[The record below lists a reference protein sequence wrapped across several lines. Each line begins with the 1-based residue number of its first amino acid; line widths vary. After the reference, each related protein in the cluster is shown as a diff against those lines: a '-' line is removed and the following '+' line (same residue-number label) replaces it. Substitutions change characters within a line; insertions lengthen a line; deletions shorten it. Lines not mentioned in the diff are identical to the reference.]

1 MEKALVSGEL
11 VTEKESLHQ
20 MEAELSLVQQKI
32 SRLEAQR
39 RANRV
44 MQETQQKKLQQTI
57 EIKENEVSGLEKL
70 YDEHPADKSLREQ
83 LDDTIGSMENDKKMF
98 EDLEFQYLEEE
109 TDWLSQREELH
120 NEVKQL
126 AVGIEEKRAEI
137 MDLENQKVKNQDMAC
152 TDTKVLEKS
161 LFNLLKDLE
170 RGREELKNIDKRIFQ
185 HSGHSSKE
193 GRQNEISDSE
203 DEDLIRHAFEEG
215 HNEKNLMSN
224 SLFGSE
230 EVLKQ
235 KPSQSIMSKS
245 MNENMFFNNL
255 ETPDFS
261 STPKKKG
268 TAVIVDIS
276 EDINSMIEKNQDR
289 LRLADND
296 EFVISRANEHIDDP
310 LLKLKYNVSS
320 PALEKS
326 QSVADVTSPNGSKM
340 NLNLSLEADDF
351 EVNPMVERV
360 PSQDD
365 IDRISK
371 VTSDAPI
378 STQGASF
385 KVKESIR
392 EIERN
397 RQLLLA
403 QQGSHVIEHERQKM
417 NELKKKSHDEAR
429 AQYLRLQSSSRSDS
443 ERYVAGWEKC
453 VSIVRYRADSYRV
466 ISVWQPI
473 GSSRSRYSRL
483 LL

>member
-11 VTEKESLHQ
+11 ATEKESLFQ
-20 MEAELSLVQQKI
+20 MEGELCSVQQKI
-32 SRLEAQR
+32 HRLEAQR
-39 RANRV
+39 KANRV

-70 YDEHPADKSLREQ
+70 FEDHPMDKSLREQ

-109 TDWLSQREELH
+109 TDWLSAREELH
-120 NEVKQL
+120 SEVKHL
-126 AVGIEEKRAEI
+126 AVAIEEKRAEI
-137 MDLENQKVKNQDMAC
+137 MVLENQKVKDTDIAC
-152 TDTKVLEKS
+152 TDTKILEKS
-161 LFNLLKDLE
+161 LFNMLKDLE
-170 RGREELKNIDKRIFQ
+170 RGREELKNIDNRIFQ
-185 HSGHSSKE
+185 LSDKNTGTDRH
-193 GRQNEISDSE
+193 NEISDSE
-203 DEDLIRHAFEEG
+203 DEDLIRNAFETG
-215 HNEKNLMSN
+215 QNEKNLMSN

-230 EVLKQ
+230 EILKQ
-235 KPSQSIMSKS
+235 KPSQALMSKS

-261 STPKKKG
+261 STPKKPG
-268 TAVIVDIS
+268 TSRVIVDIH
-276 EDINSMIEKNQDR
+276 EDITNMVEKNHDR
-289 LRLADND
+289 LKLAENE
-296 EFVISRANEHIDDP
+296 EFVITRDENVQDP

-320 PALEKS
+320 PPLEKS
-326 QSVADVTSPNGSKM
+326 QSVADVSSTSGSKI

-351 EVNPMVERV
+351 EVNPMIERV

-397 RQLLLA
+397 RQLLLT

-429 AQYLRLQSSSRSDS
+429 AQYLRLQSTSRSDS
-443 ERYVAGWEKC
+443 ER
-453 VSIVRYRADSYRV
+453 
-466 ISVWQPI
+466 
-473 GSSRSRYSRL
+473 
-483 LL
+483 

>member
-1 MEKALVSGEL
+1 MLVFQLDMEKALVSGEL
-11 VTEKESLHQ
+11 ATEKESLYQ
-20 MEAELSLVQQKI
+20 MEAELSMVQQKI

-57 EIKENEVSGLEKL
+57 EIKENELSGLEKL
-70 YDEHPADKSLREQ
+70 YEENPADKSLREQ

-137 MDLENQKVKNQDMAC
+137 MDLENQKVKDQDMAC

-185 HSGHSSKE
+185 HSGHSSNGGK
-193 GRQNEISDSE
+193 QNEISDSE

-215 HNEKNLMSN
+215 QNEKNLMSN
-224 SLFGSE
+224 SFFGSE

-235 KPSQSIMSKS
+235 KPSQSLMSKS
-245 MNENMFFNNL
+245 MNENIFFNNL

-261 STPKKKG
+261 STPKKKE
-268 TAVIVDIS
+268 TTRVIVDIS
-276 EDINSMIEKNQDR
+276 EDITSMIEKNQDR
-289 LRLADND
+289 LRLADNE

-326 QSVADVTSPNGSKM
+326 RSVADMTSPNGSKM

-378 STQGASF
+378 SMQGASY

-397 RQLLLA
+397 RQLLLT

-443 ERYVAGWEKC
+443 ER
-453 VSIVRYRADSYRV
+453 
-466 ISVWQPI
+466 
-473 GSSRSRYSRL
+473 
-483 LL
+483 

>member
-1 MEKALVSGEL
+1 MGGEL
-11 VTEKESLHQ
+11 ATEKESLFE
-20 MEAELSLVQQKI
+20 METELSAVQQKI
-32 SRLEAQR
+32 HRLEAQR
-39 RANRV
+39 KANRV

-70 YDEHPADKSLREQ
+70 YEDNPADKSLREQ

-109 TDWLSQREELH
+109 TDWLSAREELH
-120 NEVKQL
+120 SEVKQL
-126 AVGIEEKRAEI
+126 TMTIEEKRSEI
-137 MDLENQKVKNQDMAC
+137 MGLENQKVKDSDIAC
-152 TDTKVLEKS
+152 TDTKMLEKS

-170 RGREELKNIDKRIFQ
+170 RGREELKNIDNRIFQ
-185 HSGHSSKE
+185 LSGPSGGSTN
-193 GRQNEISDSE
+193 GRNNEISDSE
-203 DEDLIRHAFEEG
+203 DEDLLRNAFEEG
-215 HNEKNLMSN
+215 QNEKNLMSS
-224 SLFGSE
+224 SLFGSAE
-230 EVLKQ
+230 ILKQ
-235 KPSQSIMSKS
+235 KPSQPLMSKS

-261 STPKKKG
+261 STPKKAG
-268 TAVIVDIS
+268 ATRMIVDIH
-276 EDINSMIEKNQDR
+276 EDITSMLEKNHER
-289 LRLADND
+289 LKLAEKDD
-296 EFVISRANEHIDDP
+296 FIISRANENVDDP

-326 QSVADVTSPNGSKM
+326 QSVVDVSSTSGSKM
-340 NLNLSLEADDF
+340 NLNLSLEADAF
-351 EVNPMVERV
+351 EVNPMIDRV

-397 RQLLLA
+397 RQLLLT

-429 AQYLRLQSSSRSDS
+429 EQYLRLQSSSRSDS
-443 ERYVAGWEKC
+443 ER
-453 VSIVRYRADSYRV
+453 
-466 ISVWQPI
+466 
-473 GSSRSRYSRL
+473 
-483 LL
+483 

>member
-1 MEKALVSGEL
+1 MLVFQLDMEKALVSGEL
-11 VTEKESLHQ
+11 ATEKEILYQ
-20 MEAELSLVQQKI
+20 MEAELNMVQQKI

-57 EIKENEVSGLEKL
+57 EIKENELSGLEKL
-70 YDEHPADKSLREQ
+70 YEENPADKSLREQ

-120 NEVKQL
+120 NEVKLL

-137 MDLENQKVKNQDMAC
+137 MDLENQKVKDQDMAC

-185 HSGHSSKE
+185 RSGHSSNGHK
-193 GRQNEISDSE
+193 QNEISDSE

-215 HNEKNLMSN
+215 QNEKNLMSN

-235 KPSQSIMSKS
+235 KPSQSLMSKS

-261 STPKKKG
+261 STPKKKE
-268 TAVIVDIS
+268 TTRVIVDIS
-276 EDINSMIEKNQDR
+276 EDITSMIEKNQDR
-289 LRLADND
+289 LRLADNE

-326 QSVADVTSPNGSKM
+326 RSVADMTSPNGSKM

-378 STQGASF
+378 SMQGASY

-397 RQLLLA
+397 RQLLLT

-443 ERYVAGWEKC
+443 ER
-453 VSIVRYRADSYRV
+453 
-466 ISVWQPI
+466 
-473 GSSRSRYSRL
+473 
-483 LL
+483 

>member
-11 VTEKESLHQ
+11 ATEKESLLQ
-20 MEAELSLVQQKI
+20 MEGELSSVQQKI
-32 SRLEAQR
+32 HRLEAQR
-39 RANRV
+39 KANRV

-70 YDEHPADKSLREQ
+70 FEDHPMDKSLREQ

-109 TDWLSQREELH
+109 TDWLSAREELH
-120 NEVKQL
+120 SEVKHL
-126 AVGIEEKRAEI
+126 AVAIEEKRAEI
-137 MDLENQKVKNQDMAC
+137 MVLENQKVKDTDIAC
-152 TDTKVLEKS
+152 TDTKILEKS
-161 LFNLLKDLE
+161 LFNMLKDLE
-170 RGREELKNIDKRIFQ
+170 RGREELKNIDNRIFQ
-185 HSGHSSKE
+185 LSDKNSGNDRH
-193 GRQNEISDSE
+193 NEISDSE
-203 DEDLIRHAFEEG
+203 DEDLIRNAFETG
-215 HNEKNLMSN
+215 QNEKNLMSN

-230 EVLKQ
+230 EILKQ
-235 KPSQSIMSKS
+235 KSSQALMSKS

-261 STPKKKG
+261 STPKKSS
-268 TAVIVDIS
+268 ASRVIVDIH
-276 EDINSMIEKNQDR
+276 EDITNMVEKNHER
-289 LRLADND
+289 LKLAERE
-296 EFVISRANEHIDDP
+296 EFVISRDENVEDP

-326 QSVADVTSPNGSKM
+326 QSVADVSSTSGSKI

-351 EVNPMVERV
+351 EVNPMIERV

-397 RQLLLA
+397 RQLLLT

-429 AQYLRLQSSSRSDS
+429 AQYLRLQSTSRSDS
-443 ERYVAGWEKC
+443 ER
-453 VSIVRYRADSYRV
+453 
-466 ISVWQPI
+466 
-473 GSSRSRYSRL
+473 
-483 LL
+483 

>member
-1 MEKALVSGEL
+1 MRIQLTLTLSSFQLDMEKALVSGEL
-11 VTEKESLHQ
+11 ATEKESLHQ
-20 MEAELSLVQQKI
+20 MESELNAVQQKI
-32 SRLEAQR
+32 HRLEAQR
-39 RANRV
+39 KANRV

-70 YDEHPADKSLREQ
+70 YEDNPTDKSLREQ
-83 LDDTIGSMENDKKMF
+83 LDDTIGSMENDKKTF

-109 TDWLSQREELH
+109 TDWLSAREELH
-120 NEVKQL
+120 SEVKQL
-126 AVGIEEKRAEI
+126 AMGIEEKRAEI
-137 MDLENQKVKNQDMAC
+137 MGLENQKVKNSDMAC

-185 HSGHSSKE
+185 HGSSSGQGASLN
-193 GRQNEISDSE
+193 GRQTEISDSE
-203 DEDLIRHAFEEG
+203 DEEEMLRNAFEEG
-215 HNEKNLMSN
+215 QNEKNLMSH

-230 EVLKQ
+230 EILKQ
-235 KPSQSIMSKS
+235 KPGQEIMSKS

-255 ETPDFS
+255 ETPDYS
-261 STPKKKG
+261 STPKKQG
-268 TAVIVDIS
+268 QGPSRVIVDIH
-276 EDINSMIEKNQDR
+276 EDITNMMERNHER
-289 LRLADND
+289 LKLAESES
-296 EFVISRANEHIDDP
+296 EFVISRVNEGVDDP
-310 LLKLKYNVSS
+310 LLKLKYNVSTSSS
-320 PALEKS
+320 PTPPPPMLEKS
-326 QSVADVTSPNGSKM
+326 QSVADISGSKM

-351 EVNPMVERV
+351 EVNPMIERV

-378 STQGASF
+378 STQGASY

-397 RQLLLA
+397 RQLLLT

-429 AQYLRLQSSSRSDS
+429 AQYLRLQSTSRSDS
-443 ERYVAGWEKC
+443 ER
-453 VSIVRYRADSYRV
+453 
-466 ISVWQPI
+466 
-473 GSSRSRYSRL
+473 
-483 LL
+483 